1 MCSRCWAT
9 ATASPQCSTSAPNTC
24 SGTTATTRSS
34 ARPRPSSST
43 TLPTLAEDRPAEGSV
58 DRHPANLGNV
68 DDREPS
74 AAGPIR
80 SHHPDPRS
88 TAQPRKPANHEA
100 ATREAPR
107 TPPRGLA
114 GGVIAAGLPRRGQP
128 GGLDM
133 VRAAVNALAENDR
146 APLLACADHLWT
158 TPLITA
164 AAEYSKTFDWRRRRT
179 PFLTYLFRPH
189 IVYRSRDAARPGEP
203 IGSGPRRRGW

>member
-1 MCSRCWAT
+1 M
-9 ATASPQCSTSAPNTC
+9 
-24 SGTTATTRSS
+24 
-34 ARPRPSSST
+34 
-43 TLPTLAEDRPAEGSV
+43 

-74 AAGPIR
+74 AARSIRPIT
-80 SHHPDPRS
+80 PVPRS
-88 TAQPRKPANHEA
+88 TAQPRKPANHGA

-114 GGVIAAGLPRRGQP
+114 GGVIAVAYPDEGQP

-133 VRAAVNALAENDR
+133 MRATVNALAETDR
-146 APLLACADHLWT
+146 APLPARADHLWT

-164 AAEYSKTFDWRRRRT
+164 AAEHSETSNWRRRRT
-179 PFLTYLFRPH
+179 QFLTDLFRPY

-203 IGSGPRRRGW
+203 IGSRPRRRGW